1 MEKEAVLFRFFMNIE
16 FILGYLL
23 SILFIFLASIIIIPF
38 GQPIIVTGN
47 LDPNFVSTSLF
58 VLGILWFAFTIRIS
72 CFIELYSTYLIQKN
86 FITKT
91 STIIYYKNI
100 QKVIF
105 YGNRYSKVKADF
117 EDIKIIAN
125 NKEYKLLLA
134 GIWISIK
141 TKTKIY
147 QQLKDRIGNRWD
159 TIYSE
164 NE

>member
-1 MEKEAVLFRFFMNIE
+1 MR
-16 FILGYLL
+16 
-23 SILFIFLASIIIIPF
+23 
-38 GQPIIVTGN
+38 
-47 LDPNFVSTSLF
+47 
-58 VLGILWFAFTIRIS
+58 
-72 CFIELYSTYLIQKN
+72 IQKN